1 MILFLVRANL
11 SVAMGAII
19 IISTYPD
26 KKSLLKTA
34 NVVIKKQLA
43 ACVNFTKINSI
54 YIWKG
59 KMEKTE
65 EFLVLF
71 KTTTAVNLLLKTE
84 IKKLHPY
91 QVPEIAEIKINAINK
106 SYLDWLMQSTRRNK
120 SQKRNNSPQRRN
132 S

>member
-1 MILFLVRANL
+1 
-11 SVAMGAII
+11 MGAMI

-26 KKSLLKTA
+26 KKSVLKTA
-34 NVVIKKQLA
+34 NVMVQKQLA
-43 ACVNFTKINSI
+43 ACVNFTKINSV

-71 KTTTAVNLLLKTE
+71 KTTTKASSSLKIE

-91 QVPEIAEIKINAINK
+91 KVPEIAEIKINSINK
-106 SYLDWLMQSTRRNK
+106 SYFDWLIQSSRRNK
-120 SQKRNNSPQRRN
+120 SQ
-132 S
+132 

>member
-1 MILFLVRANL
+1 M
-11 SVAMGAII
+11 

-26 KKSLLKTA
+26 RKSILKIA
-34 NVVIKKQLA
+34 NLVVKKQLA

-65 EFLVLF
+65 EFLAFF
-71 KTTTAVNLLLKTE
+71 KTTSKTTLSLKNE

-91 QVPEIAEIKINAINK
+91 KVPEIAEIKINSINK
-106 SYLDWLMQSTRRNK
+106 SYLDWLVQSTGNK
-120 SQKRNNSPQRRN
+120 S
-132 S
+132 

>member
-1 MILFLVRANL
+1 
-11 SVAMGAII
+11 MGAMIV
-19 IISTYPD
+19 ISTYPN
-26 KKSLLKTA
+26 KKSVLKTA

-65 EFLVLF
+65 EFLALF
-71 KTTTAVNLLLKTE
+71 KTTTKTSLPLKTE

-91 QVPEIAEIKINAINK
+91 QIPEIAEIKINSMNK
-106 SYLDWLMQSTRRNK
+106 SYIDWLVQSTRQNK
-120 SQKRNNSPQRRN
+120 SQK
-132 S
+132 